1 MLYSAQ
7 FRLGIRNQGLNAG
20 IFFGR
25 IRKAMKLQSSEKEF
39 YNSKSY
45 QEAAIT
51 SLPEMI
57 VPAWPDVH
65 ILSVLHSSAQM
76 FPLSPNLS

>member
-1 MLYSAQ
+1 
-7 FRLGIRNQGLNAG
+7 
-20 IFFGR
+20 
-25 IRKAMKLQSSEKEF
+25 MKLQSSEKEF

-57 VPAWPDVH
+57 APAWPDVH